1 MVSDRAPFTVEANE
15 ECEQILNSVSH
26 YITAQ
31 GKLIR
36 SLGNEAFLTIFNM
49 TNDAPAGGMASD
61 EIKYELLHTKYE
73 DFGCRKITHW
83 FGATADHKTKK
94 INPPRYNHR
103 DKVHLKAGECCNT
116 TEVTT
121 TLGRVLFNKLF
132 VEPFISKIIDGGFIN
147 KSMSKKDTNALFD
160 KVASAVEYGQLTVQE
175 VYPWL
180 KAIEF
185 YAFKLVTIFAPSYTY
200 DLFVPNKEFIKKRDE
215 FFKTHPNPTVAE
227 VTKFES
233 EIIKEASQKFVD
245 TNDEGLPLFTSGAKI
260 SFGDN
265 YKGISVMIG
274 PVNNPITGGWDIV
287 KTNFMEGFKKEDIPA
302 AGNMTVNG
310 QYPKSCATADSGYIT
325 KQFYSAFQNATV
337 AEDGTDCKTTGYIR
351 VKITESNFSDYEFQN
366 IMLDNG
372 KYEPLTLD
380 NKSKYVGKFVKLRS
394 PMACIYPDK
403 VCSACAGRRPYI
415 NGRTN
420 IGIDFSAMPNNLLN
434 KSMKKFHVSAVSMD
448 TVDPDKL
455 II

>member
-15 ECEQILNSVSH
+15 ECEEILNSVSH

-49 TNDAPAGGMASD
+49 TIDTPTGGIASD
-61 EIKYELLHTKYE
+61 DIKYELLHTKFE

-83 FGATADHKTKK
+83 FGATADQKTKK
-94 INPPRYNHR
+94 INPPKYNHR
-103 DKVHLKAGECCNT
+103 AKVHLKAGECCNT
-116 TEVTT
+116 KDIET
-121 TLGRVLFNKLF
+121 TLGRILFNKLF

-147 KSMSKKDTNALFD
+147 KTLAAKDTNAIFS
-160 KVASAVEYGQLTVQE
+160 KVASAVEYGKLTTQE
-175 VYPWL
+175 VFPWL

-185 YAFKLVTIFAPSYTY
+185 YSFKLVTIFSPSYTY
-200 DLFVPNKEFIKKRDE
+200 DLLVPNKEFIKKRDE
-215 FFKTHPNPTVAE
+215 FFKNNPKPTVAQ
-227 VTKFES
+227 VTKFEK
-233 EIIKEASQKFVD
+233 EIIGDASKKLIE
-245 TNDEGLPLFTSGAKI
+245 TNDAGLPLFTSGAKG

-265 YKGISVMIG
+265 YKSISVMLG
-274 PVNNPITGGWDIV
+274 PVNNPITGEWDIV
-287 KTNFMEGFKKEDIPA
+287 KTNFMDGFKKEDLPA

-325 KQFYSAFQNATV
+325 KQFYSAFQNASV
-337 AEDGTDCKTTGYIR
+337 AEDGTDCKTTGYIHA
-351 VKITESNFSDYEFQN
+351 KITEDNFSDYEFQN
-366 IMLDNG
+366 IITGDD

-380 NKSKYVGKFVKLRS
+380 NKAKYIGKNVKLRS
-394 PMACIYPDK
+394 PMACIFGDK

-434 KSMKKFHVSAVSMD
+434 KSMKKFHVSAVNMD
-448 TVDPDKL
+448 TVDPDRL
-455 II
+455 IM